1 MSHFSTSAG
10 LYQTDV
16 DYSNT
21 RLVRKS
27 DNHCAFT
34 ILQAYLNQKRLDA
47 EAKRLHTNAQ
57 EFAKQVCHSRYLGFS
72 YPSSKLRCWAVTT
85 WLCCPLITW
94 QFQKIIIYVTT
105 VNIVYCDPSRGVEV
119 LFTWRKYFMTLF
131 LTQEWQPSAFFQ
143 LRTNIYKFGPLIT
156 SLDQ

>member
-21 RLVRKS
+21 ILVRKS

-57 EFAKQVCHSRYLGFS
+57 EFAKQVCHSIYRQSPIFS
-72 YPSSKLRCWAVTT
+72 SVT
-85 WLCCPLITW
+85 
-94 QFQKIIIYVTT
+94 K
-105 VNIVYCDPSRGVEV
+105 
-119 LFTWRKYFMTLF
+119 
-131 LTQEWQPSAFFQ
+131 
-143 LRTNIYKFGPLIT
+143 T
-156 SLDQ
+156 SLSQLYANIDLFYLS